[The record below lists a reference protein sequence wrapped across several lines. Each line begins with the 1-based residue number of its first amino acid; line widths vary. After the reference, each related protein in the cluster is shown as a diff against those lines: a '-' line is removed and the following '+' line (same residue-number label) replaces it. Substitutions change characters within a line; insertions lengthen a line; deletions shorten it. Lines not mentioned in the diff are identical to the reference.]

1 MKRLVLLAASVVL
14 VAAGAYLLLRGQS
27 AASID
32 TAIKS
37 SWASAAPDWQA
48 RLVQDETQKLCSQY
62 RNAPPKAVADAILAR
77 ENATKSLICSTLRN
91 LLAPSRGMFP
101 QGMAACWL

>member
-1 MKRLVLLAASVVL
+1 MKRLVTLAVSVAL

-32 TAIKS
+32 ASIKS

-48 RLVQDETQKLCSQY
+48 RLVQDETQKVLQPVSQ
-62 RNAPPKAVADAILAR
+62 RSAQGGGRRHHRPR
-77 ENATKSLICSTLRN
+77 EGDHRSIRPTAS
-91 LLAPSRGMFP
+91 
-101 QGMAACWL
+101 